1 MSFHIIYFNQQKNN
15 KISNMESSKLEEDN
29 MVIRKKSFTE
39 IGNLIQESPLNKE
52 NNLNQTTEKDGRIE
66 TSL

>member
-1 MSFHIIYFNQQKNN
+1 
-15 KISNMESSKLEEDN
+15 MESTKLEEDIN
-29 MVIRKKSFTE
+29 KMVIRKKSFPE

>member
-1 MSFHIIYFNQQKNN
+1 MG
-15 KISNMESSKLEEDN
+15 
-29 MVIRKKSFTE
+29 IRKKSFPE

>member
-1 MSFHIIYFNQQKNN
+1 MFCSLIQQNN
-15 KISNMESSKLEEDN
+15 KITSLESTKLEEDIN
-29 MVIRKKSFTE
+29 KMVIRKKSFPE